1 MVELANLWIGDAVR
15 LKSSGRTGRFAGVN
29 ADGKA
34 RIDIEGKV
42 ILSGAANLELV
53 PEAQHYTDIDAY
65 LAEEKARE
73 THQVLIRSKPQ
84 KRLPGVLD
92 LHIDKLAPHLE
103 GQPSGR
109 ILEYQLTQSE
119 SCMRQAIEQKMPH
132 VTIIHGKGQ
141 GVLREAVEQQV
152 RQFSQVKITF
162 SKNGGGALEIWL

>member
-53 PEAQHYTDIDAY
+53 PETQHYTDID
-65 LAEEKARE
+65 
-73 THQVLIRSKPQ
+73 
-84 KRLPGVLD
+84 
-92 LHIDKLAPHLE
+92 
-103 GQPSGR
+103 R

-119 SCMRQAIEQKMPH
+119 SFMRQAIEQKMPH